1 MPVPLRK
8 LARGGIG
15 LVMVTHRLPD
25 IIPEMRRVVM
35 IRAGRVHGD
44 WPKSRVLN
52 ESAVGSLFGVPV
64 EAQERVGYLHV
75 L

>member
-1 MPVPLRK
+1 
-8 LARGGIG
+8 
-15 LVMVTHRLPD
+15 
-25 IIPEMRRVVM
+25 MRRVVM